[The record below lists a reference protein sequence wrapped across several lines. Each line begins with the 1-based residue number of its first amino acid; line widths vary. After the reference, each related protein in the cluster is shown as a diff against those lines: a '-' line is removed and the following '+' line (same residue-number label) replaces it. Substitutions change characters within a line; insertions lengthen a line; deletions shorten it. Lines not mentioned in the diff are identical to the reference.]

1 MDDKTKTILREMARR
16 IIELEK
22 EVEIH
27 RGILSQVKDTPLT
40 DDPTFERYR

>member
-27 RGILSQVKDTPLT
+27 RSILSQVKDTTLT